1 MKRISY
7 ILVAM
12 LFVACISQQTKSN
25 NSTEEPA
32 PAEQTTTTEQSEEQ
46 EPVEPTD
53 SLAASEAITPPEPSK
68 EAAPEEVVEQI
79 DPNKSIKLIEKELV
93 GLLCELEKSR
103 GNLKAIHA
111 CSDKIK
117 ERLDFYLRHPQ
128 TFEHDMP
135 ELKKHMSIEHF
146 PRQGHKI
153 YSYNYYEGGTMG
165 NTYWY
170 FIQYRSK
177 SGEIE
182 YIPFRHDLYFGCGK
196 FKFIEFSYKNKQY
209 YYVEEYN
216 RYDGM
221 SHSYYLAVITIDD
234 GVVNYHTELY
244 PKEINFEPE
253 MERYEAYDENGEPVP
268 GGDDR
273 PCYFFRACGTER
285 QNQNV
290 GVEFDPE
297 TLTITALD
305 CADTAESY
313 TGATTKRVWKL
324 GN

>member
-1 MKRISY
+1 MKRFLYVLLAI
-7 ILVAM
+7 
-12 LFVACISQQTKSN
+12 LFVACGLQQTANKKRA
-25 NSTEEPA
+25 EEGT
-32 PAEQTTTTEQSEEQ
+32 PAEQTVATEQTEQTLEEEQ
-46 EPVEPTD
+46 TD
-53 SLAASEAITPPEPSK
+53 EITTPEPSE
-68 EAAPEEVVEQI
+68 EATPEEVVEQI

-93 GLLCELEKSR
+93 GLLCELEKSS
-103 GNLKAIHA
+103 GNLEAIHA
-111 CSDKIK
+111 CKDKIN

-146 PRQGHKI
+146 PRQDHKI

-182 YIPFRHDLYFGCGK
+182 YIPFRHDLFFGCGK
-196 FKFIEFSYKNKQY
+196 FKFIEFSYKNKPY

-253 MERYEAYDENGEPVP
+253 MERYEAYDENGEFVP

-285 QNQNV
+285 QNPNV

-313 TGATTKRVWKL
+313 TGATTKRVWTL